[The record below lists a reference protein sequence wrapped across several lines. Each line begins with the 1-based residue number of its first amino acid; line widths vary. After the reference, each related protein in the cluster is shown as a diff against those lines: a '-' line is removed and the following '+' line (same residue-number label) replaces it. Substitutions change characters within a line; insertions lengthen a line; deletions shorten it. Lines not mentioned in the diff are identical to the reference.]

1 MTQAERKSLTRDTL
15 VRIDVDQI
23 KYKPENHD
31 LTYKAWKAEIE
42 KRKQQTAKVRVWLG
56 PTLTFGNAILDYPAT
71 DTLPAVSLHVPK
83 KWVIIA

>member
-15 VRIDVDQI
+15 VRIDINQV
-23 KYKPENHD
+23 KYKPERRD
-31 LTYKAWKAEIE
+31 LTYKAWKEEVE
-42 KRKQQTAKVRVWLG
+42 KRKHQTAKVFAWLG
-56 PTLTFGNAILDYPAT
+56 PTLTFGNAILKYAAT